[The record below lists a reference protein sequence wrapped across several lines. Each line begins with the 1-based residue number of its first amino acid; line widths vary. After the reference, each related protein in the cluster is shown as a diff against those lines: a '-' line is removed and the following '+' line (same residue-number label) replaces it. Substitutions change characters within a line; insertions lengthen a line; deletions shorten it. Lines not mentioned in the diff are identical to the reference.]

1 MRKLSFLTFVVMACF
16 GATSMSALP
25 ARTWVSGLGDDAN
38 PCSRSAPC
46 KTFAGAIARTAPGGE
61 IDALDAG
68 PYGLVVINQAITIDG
83 GGGLVA
89 SIVDSD
95 QKLPNGITVQAG
107 PKRRGNSP

>member
-1 MRKLSFLTFVVMACF
+1 MRKLSFLTFTAMALF
-16 GATSMSALP
+16 GATSMSAAP
-25 ARTWVSGLGDDAN
+25 ASRTWVSGVGDDAN

-68 PYGLVVINQAITIDG
+68 PYGLTVINQAITIDG

-95 QKLPNGITVQAG
+95 KSFPTELRSRPGRKTW
-107 PKRRGNSP
+107 